1 MTERPAAGT
10 IRRMLKRATNPAP
23 SELDVES
30 AVRDRLYGER
40 REVTAMPVRR
50 GKPAALGGRYRLL
63 DRLGTGGTADVYR
76 ARDERLQRDVA
87 AKVIAHWLAHDMAAV
102 RCFRREAALCA
113 RLAHPNIAGVL
124 DAGTRPRDYIIV
136 ELVDG
141 RDAATLLKQDESLST
156 EHAIQVVAAIC
167 DALEHAHARGVVHCD
182 VAPRNILIGER
193 DGVAKLVDFGLAA
206 DLFGT
211 RQPAQEMG
219 TPGYV
224 APEVIRGAAA
234 SPQSDLYS
242 LAAVAYRLLGGL
254 PPFGRRDDDGTAP
267 RPSAIAE
274 RPTLAAIR
282 PDLPSPLAAAVDD
295 AMAQRPAAR
304 PASVAEFRR
313 RMLATARE
321 SVQLRAA

>member
-1 MTERPAAGT
+1 MFTRAA
-10 IRRMLKRATNPAP
+10 APVP
-23 SELDVES
+23 SERDVES
-30 AVRDRLYGER
+30 TVRERLYGER

-50 GKPAALGGRYRLL
+50 GKPAALAGRYRLL

-76 ARDERLQRDVA
+76 AHDERLQRDVA
-87 AKVIAHWLAHDMAAV
+87 AKVIAHWLAHDTAAV

-113 RLAHPNIAGVL
+113 RLAHPNIAGIL
-124 DAGTRPRDYIIV
+124 DTGTRPRDFIIT

-141 RDAATLLKQDESLST
+141 RDAATRLAQDEPLAT
-156 EHAIQVVAAIC
+156 EHAVHVVVEIC

-193 DGVAKLVDFGLAA
+193 DGVARLVDFGLAV
-206 DLFGT
+206 DLFGA

-254 PPFGRRDDDGTAP
+254 PPFQRRDDGGTAP
-267 RPSAIAE
+267 RPTAIAE
-274 RPTLAAIR
+274 RPSLADAR
-282 PDLPSPLAAAVDD
+282 PDLPRELTAAVDD
-295 AMAQRPAAR
+295 AMAMRPAAR
-304 PASVAEFRR
+304 PASVAEFRGR
-313 RMLATARE
+313 LLATARD